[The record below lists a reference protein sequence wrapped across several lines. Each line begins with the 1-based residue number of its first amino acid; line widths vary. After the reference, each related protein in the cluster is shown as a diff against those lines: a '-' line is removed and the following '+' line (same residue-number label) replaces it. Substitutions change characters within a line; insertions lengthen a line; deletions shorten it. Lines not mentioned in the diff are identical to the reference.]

1 MPSTPPPLS
10 TIPGL
15 PHDLLGRGPEL
26 FDFDRLA
33 NERARTGFGLT
44 VIGSAGIGKT
54 ALLKAMLSRSKA
66 GADDGPRL
74 LSAAARPND
83 RTFGLLGRIL
93 RVRFA
98 LVDGLTDDEARAQV
112 RSVVERV
119 YDDRKVGDVLRLF
132 GPILGI
138 EFPSSPLLRSLEA
151 DPASQRFLLQST
163 VRSFFELDA
172 AQHAAATGQATLL
185 AVDDLHE
192 ADAASLELMAHVI
205 AHAEGPLVVL
215 AGARSELL
223 ARFPRWGQFAADRH
237 RIVELGP
244 LSAGDASAL
253 VARLLSPVTD
263 DDAVDEL
270 TEAAC
275 TLAGGNPGLLEQM
288 IRVYFDAGVLRRSGA
303 GTSETWLVDVERLD
317 QVQLPLTVADAVNAR
332 ISALTASER
341 TLLEHAAL
349 MGGVFWLGGLVAL
362 QRRDAHGLGVDATAL
377 EWERERVRSLLDDLA
392 GRDYVLR
399 LPDSS
404 FPKEDEYVFKHNLE
418 REALSALLPADLG
431 RQGHTVIADWL
442 TLQGSTRHHEDH
454 LLSLARHLEKGGNLM
469 AAAGQFL
476 LAGDMAREHFA
487 NLTAAE
493 CYARALEL
501 FAQTGSGL
509 ASDRLRAHHHHGDV
523 LERLGRNDE
532 ALACFEA
539 MVQVA
544 ARLGALDKT
553 GAAHG
558 RVGRLMR
565 DLGRLDEGEE
575 RLREAL
581 SLFEK
586 SRDERGV
593 ASTLDDLGKVAWRR
607 GDYPSALDVMG
618 RALTMRQRLGDRRS
632 IALSLNNLGL
642 VHHDTGAFRRAIELF
657 ESALKIRREIGDLVG
672 LSATLN
678 NLGTLAQDQKDDARA
693 RELFE
698 EALAV
703 AKETGNRNRIAMVL
717 TNLGYTHHKAGDDAK
732 AIETLKQAES
742 LADELGDKLSLAEAL
757 RGLGKAYLARGE
769 STRARE
775 CIGRSVELFRE
786 VGGRVQEGVA
796 LRTLGESLAQGSAG
810 GHDHDE
816 AQVHLRASIAL
827 FEAIGNDIELAK
839 SCRVLAEMLR
849 AQSVLTINLSAEEEA
864 KALDARAETTFAKVR
879 GSTPD
884 FDRALGRT
892 PLVDPNLTKS
902 ELS

>member
-26 FDFDRLA
+26 FDFDHALHENA
-33 NERARTGFGLT
+33 ARGFALT
-44 VIGSAGIGKT
+44 VVGPAGIGKT
-54 ALLKAMLSRSKA
+54 ALLKAMLQRAKA
-66 GADDGPRL
+66 GASDGPRL
-74 LSAAARPND
+74 LAAASRPND
-83 RTFGLLGRIL
+83 RTYGLLGRLL

-98 LVDGLTDDEARAQV
+98 LIDGLTDDEARAQV
-112 RSVVERV
+112 RSAVERV

-138 EFPSSPLLRSLEA
+138 EFPTSPLLRTLEA
-151 DPASQRFLLQST
+151 DPEGHRFLLQST
-163 VRSFFELDA
+163 VRAFFELDA
-172 AQHAAATGQATLL
+172 AQHAAATGQATIL
-185 AVDDLHE
+185 AIDDLHE
-192 ADAASLELMAHVI
+192 ADVASLELLAHVV
-205 AHAEGPLVVL
+205 AHADGSLVVL
-215 AGARSELL
+215 AGARPELL
-223 ARFPRWGQFAADRH
+223 VRYPRWSQFSSERH

-253 VARLLSPVTD
+253 VARLLSPVLDT
-263 DDAVDEL
+263 DAVDEL

-288 IRVYFDAGVLRRSGA
+288 IRVYFDAGVLRRA
-303 GTSETWLVDVERLD
+303 GHATQETWLVDVERLD

-332 ISALTASER
+332 ISALTTQER
-341 TLLEHAAL
+341 NLLEHAAL
-349 MGGVFWLGGLVAL
+349 MGGVFWLGGLVAM

-377 EWERERVRSLLDDLA
+377 EWERERVRSMLDDLA

-418 REALSALLPADLG
+418 REALATLLAPDLAKH
-431 RQGHTVIADWL
+431 GHTVIADWL
-442 TLQGSTRHHEDH
+442 TLQASTRHHEDH
-454 LLSLARHLEKGGNLM
+454 LLALARHLEKGGNLV
-469 AAAGQFL
+469 ASADQYL
-476 LAGDMAREHFA
+476 LAGDMARTHFA

-493 CYARALEL
+493 CYARALDL
-501 FAQTGSGL
+501 FAHTGSGL
-509 ASDRLRAHHHHGDV
+509 ANDRLRAHHHQGDV
-523 LERLGRNDE
+523 LERMGRNDE

-553 GAAHG
+553 GAAHA
-558 RVGRLMR
+558 RVGRLLR
-565 DLGRLDEGEE
+565 ELGRLDEGEE

-581 SLFEK
+581 ALFEK

-593 ASTLDDLGKVAWRR
+593 ASTLDDLGKLAWRR
-607 GDYPSALDVMG
+607 GDYGSALDTMG

-642 VHHDTGAFRRAIELF
+642 VHHDTGEFRRAIELF
-657 ESALKIRREIGDLVG
+657 EGALKIRREIGDLVG
-672 LSATLN
+672 LSVTLN
-678 NLGTLAQDQKDDARA
+678 NLGTLAQDQKDDLRA

-703 AKETGNRNRIAMVL
+703 AKETGNRNRIAAVL
-717 TNLGYTHHKAGDDAK
+717 TNLGYTHHKIGDDAK

-742 LADELGDKLSLAEAL
+742 LADELGDKISLAEAL

-769 STRARE
+769 STKARE
-775 CIGRSVELFRE
+775 SIGRSVELFRE

-796 LRTLGESLAQGSAG
+796 LRTLGETLAQGSAG
-810 GHDHDE
+810 GQDHDE
-816 AQVHLRASIAL
+816 AIVHLRASIAL
-827 FEAIGNDIELAK
+827 FETIGNDIELAK
-839 SCRVLAEMLR
+839 SCRVLADILR
-849 AQSVLTINLSAEEEA
+849 SQSVLTIDLGAEEEA
-864 KALDARAETTFAKVR
+864 KNLEARAEATFSKVR

-884 FDRALGRT
+884 FDRAVRRASL
-892 PLVDPNLTKS
+892 LDPSLN
-902 ELS
+902 